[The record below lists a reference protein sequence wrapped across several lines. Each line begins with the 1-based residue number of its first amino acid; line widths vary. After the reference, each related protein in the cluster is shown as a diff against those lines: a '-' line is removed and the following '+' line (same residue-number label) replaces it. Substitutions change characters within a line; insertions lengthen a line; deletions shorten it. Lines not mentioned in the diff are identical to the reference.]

1 MANNIVE
8 YFLRLKNDGF
18 SSGIK
23 KATAETETLN
33 GTINKT
39 KSSISGLGAVIGTV
53 FTGYVVG
60 EIVRTTAAM
69 EGLRNQLNFVSGSAT
84 QGGED
89 LDYLRGISKEM
100 GLDLQTSAKAFTS
113 FSAAAR
119 GTKLQGQGVKDVFE
133 GVGMASTVMHLSAE
147 QSEGAF
153 LALTQ
158 MMSKGKV
165 QAEELRGQLGREYPE
180 PFK

>member
-33 GTINKT
+33 STINKT
-39 KSSISGLGAVIGTV
+39 KSSVSGLGAVIGTV

-69 EGLRNQLNFVSGSAT
+69 EGLKNQLNFASGSAQ
-84 QGGED
+84 QGSADFE
-89 LDYLRGISKEM
+89 SK
-100 GLDLQTSAKAFTS
+100 TKVKIIRIRFTGS
-113 FSAAAR
+113 S
-119 GTKLQGQGVKDVFE
+119 KVFCI
-133 GVGMASTVMHLSAE
+133 V
-147 QSEGAF
+147 
-153 LALTQ
+153 
-158 MMSKGKV
+158 
-165 QAEELRGQLGREYPE
+165 
-180 PFK
+180 